1 MNSHSLQDVLKIIE
15 GQSKAVILS
24 KNKYFD
30 QFKNCIKYEGDDEV
44 PSCFVGREVACVFV
58 DVDYTSQ
65 YSLELLHYILTRR
78 RGSHLKTF
86 PEQVYFISD
95 INRNNN
101 YTFYGEVKL

>member
-15 GQSKAVILS
+15 GCSKAVILS

-30 QFKNCIKYEGDDEV
+30 QFKNCIRYEGEDEV
-44 PSCFVGREVACVFV
+44 PSYFVGREVACIFV
-58 DVDYTSQ
+58 DVDYASQ

-78 RGSHLKTF
+78 RGNHLKTF
-86 PEQVYFISD
+86 PDQVYFISD

-101 YTFYGEVKL
+101 YTFHGEVKL

>member
-1 MNSHSLQDVLKIIE
+1 MNSNSLQDVLKIIE
-15 GQSKAVILS
+15 GHSKAVILS

-30 QFKNCIKYEGDDEV
+30 QFKNCIRYEGEDEV
-44 PSCFVGREVACVFV
+44 PSCFVGREVACIFV
-58 DVDYTSQ
+58 DVDYASQ
-65 YSLELLHYILTRR
+65 YSLELLHYILTKR

-95 INRNNN
+95 IDRNNN